1 MENALSKVKDEKGKK
16 VETRM
21 KNEIYAQ
28 IKIKDGRVVISQALV
43 NGSPVDQTFLTV
55 GKRLSVKY
63 ASGPKEK
70 DTYSVGG
77 TKEEVDPAENI

>member
-1 MENALSKVKDEKGKK
+1 MQVKDEKGKK

>member
-1 MENALSKVKDEKGKK
+1 MFNEKGKK

>member
-1 MENALSKVKDEKGKK
+1 MLKARVIPCLDV
-16 VETRM
+16 
-21 KNEIYAQ
+21 
-28 IKIKDGRVVISQALV
+28 KDGRVVISQALV

-55 GKRLSVKY
+55 GKRLSEKY